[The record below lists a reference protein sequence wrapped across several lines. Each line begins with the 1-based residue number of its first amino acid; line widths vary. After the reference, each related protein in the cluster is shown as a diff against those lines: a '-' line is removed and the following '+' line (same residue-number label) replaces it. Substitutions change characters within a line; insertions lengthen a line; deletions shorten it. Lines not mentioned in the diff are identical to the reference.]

1 MYQFRDVTEVGA
13 SLSLP
18 SEAVMINGEYIEDEE
33 SSIYIEG
40 YRTLYTKGRES
51 LKKSLTTTEIGSM
64 DGTTITKTK
73 YPEREITVG
82 FQLIAGSN
90 EEFRS
95 AFNKLN
101 KILDVEES
109 TFIFYDEEDMYFT
122 GTPYMELDADSGTN
136 AITGEWTIYC
146 ADPFKYSVEE
156 YQADAFVDTD
166 GKTTMLIDYGGTV
179 PAHPKFRVD
188 FYSQSPVVDETN
200 AGATDYVGNEDEAVG
215 SAGDCGYVAFFDNKE
230 HILQFGDPDYSIE
243 KPTVPART
251 WVSQSFK
258 MAGNYSDAVKAV
270 WKPNQ
275 SGTGYGIIST
285 NPIDG
290 SFAEA
295 YSYYNTPSETTEG
308 KLLGWKWSGGKWVVS
323 PIADSSSS
331 SPAVSYYLS
340 YKAYNRKE
348 TSVKLSITICAKV
361 GTVSKSVK
369 ANWKKA
375 KLEAVFTIKEKDH
388 SKVIKAAKTTWT
400 KGTKTITYDF
410 TVSDIEKSTIDLA
423 CTFKVNES
431 GAKGTAGKL
440 TSRSTN
446 TITIPTYVDKDPSK
460 YFLKPSS
467 YGTVVENNWHGT
479 TICRTVDGKTD
490 YWLKGAFRFMIGSGA
505 NDVLQCG
512 MMEILIQNENNK
524 IISGIRFV
532 KNTKGK
538 TGRIEYLAD
547 RSTDAK
553 ATKNDYTCECK
564 LYTETELFELA
575 CNTGKQP
582 YDFTMEKDGDIITWK
597 VGLDEARSYTLKKST
612 NDKATRIIIGCYQFG
627 AQPAMD
633 WIGIESISCS
643 MWDYAAETTKPAF
656 TTGDVL
662 IADGKTATVML
673 ANSGDAVAGTARPD
687 LGALGNDW
695 ETLVLN
701 EGQNEIHSAYSEW
714 AGNTTTY
721 RQCKSDDSYGRD
733 YFEQLDSSV
742 PYDENMEYY
751 NSSHTQVYPT
761 EAEYNEN
768 PSNYYQFMDAGTDA
782 VTYYGS
788 SSGKTLTT
796 QPTYE
801 QFLANPSNYYV
812 KETTEPKFSISYREV
827 FI

>member
-13 SLSLP
+13 VMSLP

-51 LKKSLTTTEIGSM
+51 LKKSLTTMEIGSM
-64 DGTTITKTK
+64 DGTTITTTK

-109 TFIFYDEEDMYFT
+109 TFIFHDEEDMYFT
-122 GTPYMELDADSGTN
+122 GTPYMELDSDGGTN

-188 FYSQSPVVDETN
+188 FYSQSPVVDDTN
-200 AGATDYVGNEDEAVG
+200 AGATDYVGNEDEAV
-215 SAGDCGYVAFFDNKE
+215 ADYGDCGYVAFFDNKN
-230 HILQFGDPDYSIE
+230 HILQFGDPDYSIKE
-243 KPTVPART
+243 PTIPERT
-251 WVSQSFK
+251 YVRQSFE

-275 SGTGYGIIST
+275 TGTSYEGEVT
-285 NPIDG
+285 EKIDGTG
-290 SFAEA
+290 SFAESYGE
-295 YSYYNTPSETTEG
+295 YSTPSETTEG
-308 KLLGWKWSGGKWVVS
+308 KLLGWKWSGGKWVVN
-323 PIADSSSS
+323 PVADSSSS
-331 SPAVSYYLS
+331 APAVSYYLS

-375 KLEAVFTIKEKDH
+375 KLEAVFTINKTDH
-388 SKVIKAAKTTWT
+388 SKVIKAAKKEWT

-410 TVSDIEKSTIDLA
+410 TVSDIGKSTIDLG
-423 CTFKVNES
+423 CSFKVNQS

-440 TSRSTN
+440 TSRSTS
-446 TITIPTYVDKDPSK
+446 TITIPTYVDKDPYK

-467 YGTVVENNWHGT
+467 YGDVVANKWHGT
-479 TICRTVDGKTD
+479 TIAHAIGTGETYFDIYSVI
-490 YWLKGAFRFMIGSGA
+490 RFMIGSSA

-512 MMEILIQNENNK
+512 RMEVLVQDANNNVLA
-524 IISGIRFV
+524 GIRWT
-532 KNTKGK
+532 KDTKGK
-538 TGRIEYLAD
+538 TGKIEYIAD
-547 RSTDAK
+547 GRVR
-553 ATKNDYTCECK
+553 YTTNNYSVEYK
-564 LYTETELFELA
+564 TYTETQLFELA
-575 CNTGKQP
+575 CKGKDP
-582 YDFTMEKDGDIITWK
+582 YRLYMHRKDGAVTWQF
-597 VGLDEARSYTLKKST
+597 GSDSEKKYQTT
-612 NDKATRIIIGCYQFG
+612 NTDKATRIVLGCYQYG
-627 AQPAMD
+627 AQPPMD
-633 WIGIESISCS
+633 WIGS
-643 MWDYAAETTKPAF
+643 DYLSLTGWSDDTVDNTPPF
-656 TTGDVL
+656 TTGNVL
-662 IADGKTATVML
+662 IADGKTASVML
-673 ANSGDAVAGTARPD
+673 SNSTNPTGGVYRPD

-701 EGQNEIHSAYSEW
+701 EGQNEIHSAYSDW
-714 AGNTTTY
+714 AGKITTY
-721 RQCKSDDSYGRD
+721 RQCKSGDSYGRD

-742 PYDENMEYY
+742 PYDENMDYY
-751 NSSHTQVYPT
+751 NSSHEQVYPT

-768 PSNYYQFMDAGTDA
+768 PSSYYQFMDAGTDA
-782 VTYYGS
+782 TTYYGS
-788 SSGKTLTT
+788 SSGRTLTT

-801 QFLANPSNYYV
+801 QFVAHPLNYYV